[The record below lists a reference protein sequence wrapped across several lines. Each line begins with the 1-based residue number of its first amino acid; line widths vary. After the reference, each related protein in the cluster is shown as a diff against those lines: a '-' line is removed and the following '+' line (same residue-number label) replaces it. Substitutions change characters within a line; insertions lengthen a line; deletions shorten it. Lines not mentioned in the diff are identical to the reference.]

1 MDFDWDPQKAAAN
14 LRKHG
19 VSFHEAATVL
29 DDPLAITYPDLD
41 HSESERRQVTFGES
55 TEGRLLVVGLVE
67 RSGRIRIISVRRATR
82 KERQIYEEG

>member
-1 MDFDWDPQKAAAN
+1 MNFEWDPQKAAAN

-29 DDPLAITYPDLD
+29 DDPLAITYPDPD

-55 TEGRLLVVGLVE
+55 AEGRLLVVSLIE
-67 RSGRIRIISVRRATR
+67 RSGSIRIISARRAKR

>member
-29 DDPLAITYPDLD
+29 DDPLAITYPDPD
-41 HSESERRQVTFGES
+41 HSETERRQVMFGES
-55 TEGRLLVVGLVE
+55 SEGRLLVVNLVE
-67 RSGRIRIISVRRATR
+67 RSGNIRIIGARSATR